1 MRVRPRT
8 STRAEARI
16 ADRPN
21 EVAHALSTPLSHAP
35 CCAPLTLLVVSTV
48 EGISDSWTSV
58 VGQAG
63 LGAPVMMLR
72 IFFRHARRTELL
84 ADRLLPP
91 PPRQRT
97 PQASNVR
104 HPCTTPHA
112 VSPARTLRT
121 RIKKAKLRSL
131 RSARSSTWSQRERAT
146 SASHSLR

>member
-1 MRVRPRT
+1 MRARPRK

-21 EVAHALSTPLSHAP
+21 EVAYALSTPLSHAP
-35 CCAPLTLLVVSTV
+35 CCAPPTLLVVSTV
-48 EGISDSWTSV
+48 EGISDSGTSV
-58 VGQAG
+58 IGQAG
-63 LGAPVMMLR
+63 LGATLLLR
-72 IFFRHARRTELL
+72 LFFRHARRTELL

-112 VSPARTLRT
+112 VSPERTLRT